1 MKHLAAFVAVFL
13 LSGCGK
19 KTEITIQ
26 PFVYTEYGNGV
37 VVPDSH
43 AVVVVST
50 FGGILNNTTDYAIWS
65 CWPNFTESTKVLRY
79 PRFSIPVLNG
89 GGGYHALAISHDSL
103 YSAGTFRD
111 GWSKNFSFIRSVLG
125 DSLNL
130 DRFNASLTVDEATLL
145 GRVESY
151 TQGWQNRKR
160 FYSPEMR
167 PLLLT
172 FRRRMC
178 QIPESTISEWNK
190 ESWSKV
196 AKLLSY
202 PDSCGSAASR

>member
-50 FGGILNNTTDYAIWS
+50 FGGILNNVTDYALWS
-65 CWPNFTESTKVLRY
+65 CWPNFSESTKVLNY
-79 PRFSIPVLNG
+79 PRFSISVLNG
-89 GGGYHALAISHDSL
+89 LGGYNALAISHDSL
-103 YSAGTFRD
+103 YSEGTFRD
-111 GWSKNFSFIRSVLG
+111 GWSKEFYWIR
-125 DSLNL
+125 DSIEYLQKL
-130 DRFNASLTVDEATLL
+130 DHFDASQTVTVTTLL